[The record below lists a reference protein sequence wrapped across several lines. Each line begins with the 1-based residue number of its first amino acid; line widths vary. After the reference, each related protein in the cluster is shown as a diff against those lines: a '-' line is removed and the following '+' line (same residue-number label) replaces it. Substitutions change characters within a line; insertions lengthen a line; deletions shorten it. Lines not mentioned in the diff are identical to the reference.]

1 MWRKIG
7 TGNDFRVVT
16 EMHASVGDRIIIRGM
31 SVGSPDRHGE
41 IIEVRGRSGEPPYL
55 VRFGDGHEALT
66 YPGADCVIEP
76 AAAGA

>member
-1 MWRKIG
+1 M
-7 TGNDFRVVT
+7 VT
-16 EMHASVGDRIIIRGM
+16 EMHASVGDRIIIRGTL
-31 SVGSPDRHGE
+31 VGSPERRGE
-41 IIEVRGRSGEPPYL
+41 IIEVRGQNGEPPYL